1 MISLFIDTAL
11 SYTRIAI
18 IKDNELFDE
27 INEFSDKDL
36 SKEFI
41 KKVETLLNKNNIN
54 INDIKKIYCVTGPGS
69 FTGIRVGMTF
79 VKVLGF
85 SKKIDIIPISELQV
99 LASTKC
105 KSEFIAPLI
114 NARRGYVYA
123 GLYNQDLKSII
134 KDKYIKLEEY
144 IETIKEKDVTYISL
158 DKFEEIK
165 TQEPNI
171 DILSVVNKNKDTKS
185 VNAHFLV
192 PNYLKDTEA
201 EEKLREKQKND

>member
-41 KKVETLLNKNNIN
+41 KKVENLLNKNNTN
-54 INDIKKIYCVTGPGS
+54 IDDIKKIYCVTGPGS

-99 LASTKC
+99 LATTKV
-105 KSEFIAPLI
+105 KTNYIAPLI

-123 GLYNQDLKSII
+123 GLYDTNL
-134 KDKYIKLEEY
+134 
-144 IETIKEKDVTYISL
+144 ETITKDTAGTETNTTNKEK
-158 DKFEEIK
+158 KM
-165 TQEPNI
+165 
-171 DILSVVNKNKDTKS
+171 
-185 VNAHFLV
+185 
-192 PNYLKDTEA
+192 
-201 EEKLREKQKND
+201 

>member
-11 SYTRIAI
+11 SYTRIALI
-18 IKDNELFDE
+18 RDNVLLDS

-36 SKEFI
+36 SKQFI
-41 KKVETLLNKNNIN
+41 KKVETLFNKNAIN
-54 INDIKKIYCVTGPGS
+54 IDEIKKIYCVTGPGS

-85 SKKIDIIPISELQV
+85 SKKIDIIPVSELEV
-99 LASTKC
+99 LATTQHNT
-105 KSEFIAPLI
+105 EYIAPLI

-123 GLYNQDLKSII
+123 GVYDSNLEVIE
-134 KDKYIKLEEY
+134 KDKYIKLDEF
-144 IETIKEKDVTYISL
+144 ISNIDNKNVTYISY
-158 DKFEEIK
+158 DKFENIN
-165 TQEPNI
+165 TLEPNI
-171 DILSVVNKNKDTKS
+171 DILKIINKKKNVKS
-185 VNAHFLV
+185 INPHLLV